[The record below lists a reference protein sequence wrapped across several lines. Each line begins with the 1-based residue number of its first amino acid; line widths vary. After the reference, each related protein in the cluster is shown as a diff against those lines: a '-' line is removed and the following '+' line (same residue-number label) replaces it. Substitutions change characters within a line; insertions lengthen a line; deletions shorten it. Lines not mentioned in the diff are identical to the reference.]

1 MHALTCT
8 TGRPQARGREGGRE
22 ASVTRTN
29 VLAHERAN
37 ADRPSRY
44 CRYRRYRRYLGYCR
58 VHIGTHRVEL
68 RAHRRRVVC
77 DEERL
82 ALLCDDH
89 LQPQAIAYGANNAHR
104 NPPPG
109 HCGPSR
115 MQRNALGVRRAA
127 GMGRAGLCTEPCI
140 EGRDGRTRIL
150 PSPEKYAP
158 RTVPEEHCTRGC
170 GCCASAP
177 TAAVGGSAA
186 AARQQRKDAVGGNC
200 WAGSGGTGRGW
211 GTLSTHTGAR

>member
-115 MQRNALGVRRAA
+115 MQRNAFGVRRAA

-158 RTVPEEHCTRGC
+158 RTVPEEHCTPLWLPLAHRRRKQRC
-170 GCCASAP
+170 SCS
-177 TAAVGGSAA
+177 S
-186 AARQQRKDAVGGNC
+186 RKDACGRAALGRQRRHYSG
-200 WAGSGGTGRGW
+200 AGDGV
-211 GTLSTHTGAR
+211 L